1 MKIGIDLGGS
11 HIGIGVVN
19 RQGKIIEKIETDLNL
34 VKNLNI
40 ESFIIKYIVNN
51 IKELTNK
58 YKIQA
63 IGIAAPGT
71 PKNGK
76 ITTMVNLGIKELD
89 ITNIIKKEYFIP
101 ITIKNDAKC
110 AAIAENKYGILK
122 PYKDSIFIC
131 LGTGIGGSVF
141 VNKKEL
147 SFNRNP
153 GIEIGHMIIQK
164 DGINCK
170 CGKKGCFETYCSIK
184 RLKQKLIEIMELPKN
199 IQSEELLH
207 ILNKRKDEHKV
218 KNILNEYIEN
228 LIVGL
233 SNIIDIFEPQAICFG
248 GSFVYFEEVL
258 YKILVEKYYSKK
270 YMFNKENIPELKL
283 SVLGNDAGI
292 IGATIIA

>member
-19 RQGKIIEKIETDLNL
+19 AKGKIIEKKETDLNF
-34 VKNLNI
+34 VENLNI
-40 ESFIIKYIVNN
+40 KDFISQYILNIIK
-51 IKELTNK
+51 EFSEK
-58 YKIQA
+58 YKIQT

-71 PKNGK
+71 PKDGK
-76 ITTMVNLGIKELD
+76 ITSMVNLGINELD
-89 ITNIIKKEYFIP
+89 ITSIIGKKYSIP
-101 ITIKNDAKC
+101 ITVRNDAKC
-110 AAIAENKYGILK
+110 AAIAENKYGNLK
-122 PYKDSIFIC
+122 TYKDSIFIC

-147 SFNRNP
+147 KFNRNP

-164 DGINCK
+164 DGIACK

-184 RLKQKLIEIMELPKN
+184 RLKQKLIETMQLPKN
-199 IQSEELLH
+199 IESKELLK
-207 ILNKRKDEHKV
+207 ILKERKDEINI

-248 GSFVYFEEVL
+248 GGFVYFEEIL
-258 YKILVEKYYSKK
+258 YKMLVEKYYSKK

-283 SVLGNDAGI
+283 SILGNDAGI
-292 IGATIIA
+292 IGATIK

>member
-89 ITNIIKKEYFIP
+89 ITNIIKKEYAIP
-101 ITIKNDAKC
+101 VTIKNDAKC

>member
-19 RQGKIIEKIETDLNL
+19 RQGKIIEKKETDLNFAESS
-34 VKNLNI
+34 NI
-40 ESFIIKYIVNN
+40 ENFISQYILES
-51 IKELTNK
+51 IKEFNKK

-63 IGIAAPGT
+63 IGVAAPGT

-76 ITTMVNLGIKELD
+76 ITTMVNLGINELD
-89 ITNIIKKEYFIP
+89 ITNIIKQKYLLP
-101 ITIKNDAKC
+101 VTVKNDAKC
-110 AAIAENKYGILK
+110 AAIAENKYGSLK

-164 DGINCK
+164 DGIACK
-170 CGKKGCFETYCSIK
+170 CGKRGCFETYCSIK
-184 RLKQKLIEIMELPKN
+184 RLKQKLIETMQLPKN
-199 IQSEELLH
+199 TESKELLL
-207 ILNKRKDEHKV
+207 ILNKRKNEDEV
-218 KNILNEYIEN
+218 KNVLNEYIEN

-233 SNIIDIFEPQAICFG
+233 SNIIDIFEPEAICFG
-248 GSFVYFEEVL
+248 GSFVYFEEIL

-270 YMFNKENIPELKL
+270 YMFNKENVPELKL

-292 IGATIIA
+292 IGATIK